1 MPAKKQTTW
10 YAALPLIACA
20 ALLNSGC
27 YLLSQGSYLLQDR
40 IAAQPIDRFLKKKS
54 PSEKEEEF
62 FSRVESVRTFAKTEL
77 DAVGSKNYTTYLRI
91 ERDYLAAVVSASEKY
106 SFTPYRWKFPIVGS
120 VPYKGFYNIEKAQK
134 EAVSLQKQGYDV
146 WVRRVDAFST
156 LGFFTDPL
164 YSFMTEY
171 PIHRIAELI
180 IHEET
185 HAVLWL
191 KDKPQFNEEAAAF
204 MGERGAEAYLKA
216 EFGLHSEQLKRY
228 LDEKHDREVWL
239 EDIRKLR
246 RDLES
251 VYSAQLSSEE
261 LPSAK
266 EQTVS
271 EFKQQFSET
280 YESRYRTELYTAVA
294 ELPINN
300 AFISL
305 YDTYYGHTEL
315 FETLFESCG
324 RDLQV
329 MLRSLKKL
337 EKSSED
343 PYEGMKQMIEEFN
356 LSD

>member
-1 MPAKKQTTW
+1 MPIKKRTTW

-20 ALLNSGC
+20 ALLNTGC

-40 IAAQPIDRFLKKKS
+40 IAAQPIDTFLKKKS

-62 FSRVESVRTFAKTEL
+62 FSRVASVRAFAQTEL
-77 DAVGSKNYTTYLRI
+77 SAVGSKNYTTYLRI
-91 ERDYLAAVVSASEKY
+91 ERDYLAAVVSASATY
-106 SFTPYRWKFPIVGS
+106 SFTPYLWKFPIVGA
-120 VPYKGFYNIEKAQK
+120 VPYKGFYNAEKAQK
-134 EAVSLQKQGYDV
+134 EASSLKEQGYDV

-191 KDKPQFNEEAAAF
+191 KNKPQFNEEAAAF
-204 MGERGAEAYLKA
+204 IGERGAEAYLLA
-216 EFGLHSEQLKRY
+216 EFGPRSEQLKRY

-239 EDIRKLR
+239 EDIRRLKS
-246 RDLES
+246 DLER
-251 VYSAQLSSEE
+251 VYAAQRSSRE
-261 LPSAK
+261 LQRAK
-266 EQTVS
+266 EQTLS
-271 EFKQQFSET
+271 EFKQQFSQT
-280 YESRYRTELYTAVA
+280 YENRYRTERYTAVA

-305 YDTYYGHTEL
+305 YTTYYGHTEL
-315 FETLFESCG
+315 FEALFESCG
-324 RDLQV
+324 RDLEI

-337 EKSSED
+337 ENSSAD
-343 PYEGMKQMIEEFN
+343 PYEGMKQLIDEFN
-356 LSD
+356 HSD